1 MKKALLTVTVLKIV
15 RLKKMPKTNEKIIHL
30 INGLMA
36 VECVDDEKQKE
47 YIQNAIYKSKKELN
61 IHEIVI
67 AYHAKEYVKQYLEY
81 LKTIK

>member
-1 MKKALLTVTVLKIV
+1 MI
-15 RLKKMPKTNEKIIHL
+15 KTNDEIIHL

-36 VECVDDEKQKE
+36 IECVDDEKQKE
-47 YIQNAIYKSKKELN
+47 YIEKAIYKTKKELN
-61 IHEIVI
+61 INEIII

>member
-1 MKKALLTVTVLKIV
+1 MI
-15 RLKKMPKTNEKIIHL
+15 KTNEQIIHL

-36 VECVDDEKQKE
+36 VECVDNKKEKQ
-47 YIQNAIYKSKKELN
+47 YIEDAIYKTKKELN
-61 IHEIVI
+61 IHEIII

>member
-1 MKKALLTVTVLKIV
+1 MTHIKTA
-15 RLKKMPKTNEKIIHL
+15 RLKKMYKTNEKIIHL

-36 VECVDDEKQKE
+36 VECVDNEKQKE

>member
-1 MKKALLTVTVLKIV
+1 MI
-15 RLKKMPKTNEKIIHL
+15 KTNEKIIHL

-36 VECVDDEKQKE
+36 VECVDDEKQKK
-47 YIQNAIYKSKKELN
+47 YIENAIYKSKKELN

-67 AYHAKEYVKQYLEY
+67 AHYAKEYVKQYLEY

>member
-1 MKKALLTVTVLKIV
+1 ML
-15 RLKKMPKTNEKIIHL
+15 KTNEKIIHL

-47 YIQNAIYKSKKELN
+47 YIENAIYKSKKELN
-61 IHEIVI
+61 IHEITI

>member
-1 MKKALLTVTVLKIV
+1 MI
-15 RLKKMPKTNEKIIHL
+15 KTNEQIIHL

-36 VECVDDEKQKE
+36 VECVDNKKEKE
-47 YIQNAIYKSKKELN
+47 YIENAIYKTKKELN

>member
-1 MKKALLTVTVLKIV
+1 MVTHLKTV
-15 RLKKMPKTNEKIIHL
+15 RLKTMIKTNDEIIHL

-47 YIQNAIYKSKKELN
+47 YIENAIYKTKKELN

>member
-1 MKKALLTVTVLKIV
+1 ML
-15 RLKKMPKTNEKIIHL
+15 KTNDEIIHL

-36 VECVDDEKQKE
+36 IECVDDEKQKK
-47 YIQNAIYKSKKELN
+47 YIENAIYNTKKELN
-61 IHEIVI
+61 INEIII

>member
-1 MKKALLTVTVLKIV
+1 MTLLKIA
-15 RLKKMPKTNEKIIHL
+15 RLKTMIKTNEQIIHL

-36 VECVDDEKQKE
+36 AECVDDEKQKE
-47 YIQNAIYKSKKELN
+47 YIENAIYKSKKELN

-67 AYHAKEYVKQYLEY
+67 AYHAKEYIKQYLEY

>member
-1 MKKALLTVTVLKIV
+1 MKRVLLMVTHSKTVRYQI
-15 RLKKMPKTNEKIIHL
+15 MIKTNDEIIHL

-36 VECVDDEKQKE
+36 IECIDDEKQKE
-47 YIQNAIYKSKKELN
+47 YIEKAIYKTKKELN
-61 IHEIVI
+61 IHQIVI

>member
-1 MKKALLTVTVLKIV
+1 MI
-15 RLKKMPKTNEKIIHL
+15 KTNEKIIHL

-47 YIQNAIYKSKKELN
+47 YIEKAIYKTKKQLN

-67 AYHAKEYVKQYLEY
+67 AYHAMEYVKQYLEY

>member
-1 MKKALLTVTVLKIV
+1 
-15 RLKKMPKTNEKIIHL
+15 
-30 INGLMA
+30 MA
-36 VECVDDEKQKE
+36 IECVDDEKQKE
-47 YIQNAIYKSKKELN
+47 YIEKAIYKTKKELN